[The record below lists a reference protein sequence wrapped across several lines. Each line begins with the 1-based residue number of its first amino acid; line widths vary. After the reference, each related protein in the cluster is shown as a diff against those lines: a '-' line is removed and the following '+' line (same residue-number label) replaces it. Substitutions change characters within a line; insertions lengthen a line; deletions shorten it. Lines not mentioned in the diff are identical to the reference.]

1 MSAALRSIQG
11 LAFDHKIL
19 DADKDRVP
27 PVIPLLTRDE
37 AAERLHVS
45 ESTVVRLGRSGAITE
60 IRVGK
65 RGIRIDPAS
74 VERYIRARRRP
85 MREAA

>member
-1 MSAALRSIQG
+1 VCR
-11 LAFDHKIL
+11 
-19 DADKDRVP
+19 RVL
-27 PVIPLLTRDE
+27 PLLTRDE

-45 ESTVVRLGRSGAITE
+45 ESTVVRLGRAGSITE

-74 VERYIRARRRP
+74 VERYIRAGRRP
-85 MREAA
+85 SREAA